1 MSIMARALLELAPG
15 AEWTTHGETV
25 DDIIWHDEVIA
36 KPSDEAISTKIEEL
50 TNGEPLRK
58 LRVVRDTKLSQTD
71 WWASSDLTM
80 TEAQTAYRQAL
91 RDITQ
96 HYQSL
101 DEVVWPEKP

>member
-1 MSIMARALLELAPG
+1 MIAETIHELYPSVVQVVENENEFIAYDING
-15 AEWTTHGETV
+15 DIVSV
-25 DDIIWHDEVIA
+25 DMNSQSFTEKLA
-36 KPSDEAISTKIEEL
+36 EL
-50 TNGEPLRK
+50 TSNQKISILRAERNQR
-58 LRVVRDTKLSQTD
+58 LAETDYMALSD
-71 WWASSDLTM
+71 RTM

>member
-1 MSIMARALLELAPG
+1 MIKDYLSACLSLRPG
-15 AEWTTHGETV
+15 KRFE
-25 DDIIWHDEVIA
+25 IINND
-36 KPSDEAISTKIEEL
+36 ISTIIYHGDDEPPSVEEIEAECIRL
-50 TNGEPLRK
+50 YGDEEKASLRK
-58 LRVVRDTKLSQTD
+58 ERDRRLSETD
-71 WWASSDLTM
+71 WWASSDRTM

>member
-1 MSIMARALLELAPG
+1 MTNLGKALLELHPDAFFIL
-15 AEWTTHGETV
+15 H
-25 DDIIWHDEVIA
+25 DDEYDGLDWRDENIE
-36 KPSDEAISTKIEEL
+36 KPSREVCEAKVQELIEA
-50 TNGEPLRK
+50 EPLRL
-58 LRVVRDTKLSQTD
+58 LRVERDKRLSQTD
-71 WWASSDLTM
+71 WWAVADRTM